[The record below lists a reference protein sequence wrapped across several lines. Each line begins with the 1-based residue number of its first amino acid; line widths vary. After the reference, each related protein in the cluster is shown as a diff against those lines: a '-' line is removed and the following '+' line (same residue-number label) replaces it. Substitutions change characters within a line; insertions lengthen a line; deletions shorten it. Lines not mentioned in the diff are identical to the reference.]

1 MRCAVVPVA
10 RPTFDTQKAAQLTD
24 QAFALLTE
32 IGFEVHGAKTLVMTP
47 DDLANAKSAL
57 IDDADI
63 YILMQSSFSDASPAV
78 SLLSEKSAPVLL
90 WSFREPGKA
99 GERLLLNSMCG
110 SNLAA
115 HALIHAGKNI
125 YHLHGNPTEEGTKLA
140 LAAVRNGQLP
150 KTNEPDLKV
159 NQPLADLERVRET
172 LADIRGTK
180 IGAIGD
186 APPGFTPCVYD
197 ANQLSNLF
205 GIEVEP
211 LTVAEIFERI
221 AQADAAAV
229 NAEYAAAVAAQ
240 PSLAS
245 VNQAEATK
253 VSATT
258 VVLDDWK
265 TKSDLAA
272 IAVRC
277 WPEFPTQ
284 LGACP
289 CGALSRMAD
298 RGTAT
303 ACERDVLGAVTM
315 LLMER
320 LGAGT
325 TYLVDVVDQDAS
337 QNLIRLWHCGAAATS
352 LAANPAD
359 ATQFTHCNRKLGVAG
374 NFPLKTGPVVVARLD
389 QDVDPN
395 NPTGLRL
402 IVSNGESIPAENQF
416 QGNTAT
422 VKMEI
427 SAEAFVNGLI
437 TRGFPHHLVM
447 AWTDIRPQLR
457 QMAKLLSI
465 PLIEW

>member
-1 MRCAVVPVA
+1 VRCAVVPVA

-24 QAFALLTE
+24 QAFALLAE
-32 IGFEVHGAKTLVMTP
+32 IGFELHGAKTLVMTP
-47 DDLANAKSAL
+47 DDLAKAKTEL
-57 IDDADI
+57 IDDADL

-90 WSFREPGKA
+90 WSFREPGEI

-115 HALIHAGKNI
+115 HALVHAGKDI
-125 YHLHGNPTEEGTKLA
+125 YHLHGNPAEARTKSVLT
-140 LAAVRNGQLP
+140 AVLNGQMP
-150 KTNEPDLKV
+150 NAEEPELKV
-159 NQPLADLERVRET
+159 DQSLADLEMIKKI
-172 LADIRGTK
+172 LDAIRGTK

-197 ANQLSNLF
+197 ANQLIELF

-211 LTVAEIFERI
+211 LTVDEIFERI
-221 AQADAAAV
+221 ASADAGAV
-229 NAEYAAAVAAQ
+229 AVEYAAAVAAQ
-240 PSLAS
+240 PSLGS
-245 VNQAEATK
+245 VNQDEATK

-315 LLMER
+315 LLMEE

-325 TYLVDVVDQDAS
+325 TYLVDVVDQDPS

-389 QDVDPN
+389 QDVDPS

-402 IVSNGESIPAENQF
+402 IISNGESISAENQF

-427 SAEAFVNGLI
+427 AADAFVNGLI
-437 TRGFPHHLVM
+437 TRGFPHHLVL

>member
-1 MRCAVVPVA
+1 MHCAVVPVA
-10 RPTFDTQKAAQLTD
+10 RPTFDTEKAAQLTKE
-24 QAFALLTE
+24 AFDLLAE
-32 IGFEVHGAKTLVMTP
+32 VGFEVSGSQSLVMTP
-47 DDLANAKSAL
+47 DDLAQVKNDLAKN
-57 IDDADI
+57 ADI

-78 SLLSEKSAPVLL
+78 GLFSNLEAPVLL
-90 WSFREPGKA
+90 WSFREPGKV

-115 HALIHAGKNI
+115 HALIHNGKEI
-125 YHLHGNPTEEGTKLA
+125 YHLHGNPTEVNTKSA
-140 LAAVRNGQLP
+140 LANILAGNISHGTVP
-150 KTNEPDLKV
+150 NEKLSE
-159 NQPLADLERVRET
+159 QYADSTEVENT
-172 LADIRGTK
+172 LAKIRGSK

-197 ANQLSNLF
+197 AKQLNELF
-205 GIEVEP
+205 GITVEE
-211 LTVAEIFERI
+211 LTVAEIFEQI
-221 AQADAAAV
+221 NSVSEESILSEYQAAV
-229 NAEYAAAVAAQ
+229 DAQ
-240 PSLAS
+240 PSLS
-245 VNQAEATK
+245 QVNQDEAKK

-258 VVLDDWK
+258 VVLDNWSSNSK
-265 TKSDLAA
+265 LSA

-289 CGALSRMAD
+289 CGALGRMAD

-325 TYLVDVVDQDAS
+325 TYLVDVVDLNPS
-337 QNLIRLWHCGAAATS
+337 ENIIRLWHCGAAATS
-352 LAANPAD
+352 LAANPAE

-374 NFPLKTGPVVVARLD
+374 NFPLKTGPVVMARLD

-402 IVSNGESIPAENQF
+402 IISNGESIPAENQF

-422 VKMEI
+422 VRMEI
-427 SAEAFVNGLI
+427 QADAFVNGLI
-437 TRGFPHHLVM
+437 TRGFPHHLVL

>member
-1 MRCAVVPVA
+1 MRCAVLPVA

-24 QAFALLTE
+24 QAFALLSE
-32 IGFEVHGAKTLVMTP
+32 IGFELHGDKTLVMTP
-47 DDLANAKSAL
+47 DDLATAKTAL

-90 WSFREPGKA
+90 WSFREPGKV

-115 HALIHAGKNI
+115 HALVHAGKNI
-125 YHLHGNPTEEGTKLA
+125 YHLHGNPTEAGTKAA
-140 LAAVRNGQLP
+140 LTQVRNGQLP
-150 KTNEPDLKV
+150 ETHEPSLKLNES
-159 NQPLADLERVRET
+159 LADSATIKKILNDV
-172 LADIRGTK
+172 RGTK

-197 ANQLSNLF
+197 ANQLRNIF

-211 LTVAEIFERI
+211 LTVDEVFERI

-240 PSLAS
+240 PSLSS
-245 VNQAEATK
+245 VNESEATK

-258 VVLDDWK
+258 VVLDDWT

-315 LLMER
+315 LLMEK

-389 QDVDPN
+389 QDVDPK

>member
-10 RPTFDTQKAAQLTD
+10 RPTFDTAKAEQLTK

-32 IGFEVHGAKTLVMTP
+32 IGFETQGSQKLVMTP
-47 DDLANAKSAL
+47 EDLSIAQSEIVN
-57 IDDADI
+57 DADL
-63 YILMQSSFSDASPAV
+63 YILMQSSFCDASSAV
-78 SLLSEKSAPVLL
+78 ALMSSRKAPVLL
-90 WSFREPGKA
+90 WSFREPGKV

-115 HALIHAGKNI
+115 HALVHNGETI
-125 YHLHGNPTEEGTKLA
+125 YHLHGNPNEEATKSA
-140 LAAVRNGQLP
+140 LEDLLDGNLP
-150 KTNEPDLKV
+150 KEVEPPLKL
-159 NQPLADLERVRET
+159 NQELADVKQVSEILESVK
-172 LADIRGTK
+172 GTK

-186 APPGFTPCVYD
+186 APAGFTPCVYD
-197 ANQLSNLF
+197 SKQLMRLF
-205 GIEVEP
+205 GITIEP
-211 LTVAEIFERI
+211 LTVEDIFQRI
-221 AQADAAAV
+221 QDLDESVAD
-229 NAEYAAAVAAQ
+229 AEYAAALSAQ
-240 PSLAS
+240 PSLAN
-245 VNQAEATK
+245 VNVDEARK

-258 VVLDDWK
+258 QVLDQWRINSNL
-265 TKSDLAA
+265 TAV
-272 IAVRC
+272 AVRC

-315 LLMER
+315 VLMEA

-325 TYLVDVVDQDAS
+325 TYLVDVVDQVPS
-337 QNLIRLWHCGAAATS
+337 ENLIRLWHCGAAATS
-352 LAANPAD
+352 LAANPSE

-374 NFPLKTGPVVVARLD
+374 NFPLKTGPVIMARLD
-389 QDVDPN
+389 QDVDPS

-402 IVSNGESIPAENQF
+402 IISSGESIPAENQF

-422 VKMEI
+422 VRMQI
-427 SAEAFVNGLI
+427 PPAAFVNGLI
-437 TRGFPHHLVM
+437 TRGFPHHLVL
-447 AWTDIRPQLR
+447 AWSDIRPQLR
-457 QMAKLLSI
+457 QMAKLQSI

>member
-10 RPTFDTQKAAQLTD
+10 RPTFDTAKAAVLTQ
-24 QAFALLTE
+24 QAFSLLTE
-32 IGFEVHGAKTLVMTP
+32 LGFAVSGSQVLVMTP
-47 DDLANAKSAL
+47 AELATAKSELAT
-57 IDDADI
+57 DADL

-78 SLLSEKSAPVLL
+78 SLLSELTAPVLL
-90 WSFREPGKA
+90 WSFREPGQV

-115 HALIHAGKNI
+115 HALVHTGKNI
-125 YHLHGNPTEEGTKLA
+125 YHLHGNPTEAATKTALQEILSGNLPQRFEPELKINQE
-140 LAAVRNGQLP
+140 LAA
-150 KTNEPDLKV
+150 
-159 NQPLADLERVRET
+159 ADVVAGILT
-172 LADIRGTK
+172 SIRGTK

-197 ANQLSNLF
+197 AKQLDSLF
-205 GIEVEP
+205 GISVEE
-211 LTVAEIFERI
+211 LTVNDIFERI
-221 AQADAAAV
+221 ASAETAKV
-229 NAEYAAAVAAQ
+229 EAEYASAVSAQ
-240 PSLAS
+240 PSLAN
-245 VNQAEATK
+245 VNKAEAQK

-258 VVLDDWK
+258 VVLDDWR
-265 TKSDLAA
+265 TTSDLAA

-277 WPEFPTQ
+277 WPEFPTE

-289 CGALSRMAD
+289 CGALGRMAD

-315 LLMER
+315 FLMEQ

-325 TYLVDVVDQDAS
+325 TYLVDVVDQDPT
-337 QNLIRLWHCGAAATS
+337 QNIVRLWHCGAAATS
-352 LAANPAD
+352 LAADPTD

-389 QDVDPN
+389 QDVDPR
-395 NPTGLRL
+395 NPTGLRM
-402 IVSNGESIPAENQF
+402 IISNGESIPAANQF

-427 SAEAFVNGLI
+427 PAAAFVNGLI

>member
-1 MRCAVVPVA
+1 VRCAVVPVA
-10 RPTFDTQKAAQLTD
+10 RPTFDTQKAASLTS
-24 QAFALLTE
+24 QAFDLLNE
-32 IGFEVHGAKTLVMTP
+32 VGFEVSGSQALVMTP
-47 DDLANAKSAL
+47 DDLATAKTDLAT
-57 IDDADI
+57 DAQI

-78 SLLSEKSAPVLL
+78 SLLSESSEPVLL
-90 WSFREPGKA
+90 WSFREPGQV

-115 HALIHAGKNI
+115 HALVHNGKNI
-125 YHLHGNPTEEGTKLA
+125 YHLHGNPSENATKAA
-140 LAAVRNGQLP
+140 LVKILNGQLP
-150 KTNEPDLKV
+150 AQFEPKQKLD
-159 NQPLADLERVRET
+159 QELAN
-172 LADIRGTK
+172 ADSVSEILSSLRGTK

-197 ANQLSNLF
+197 AAQLEKLF
-205 GIEVEP
+205 GISVEA
-211 LTVAEIFERI
+211 LTVDDIFDRI
-221 AQADAAAV
+221 AKLDSNTV
-229 NAEYAAAVAAQ
+229 DAEYAAAVADQ

-245 VNQAEATK
+245 VNQEEAKK

-258 VVLDDWK
+258 AVLDDWK
-265 TKSDLAA
+265 SSADLAA

-315 LLMER
+315 LLMEK

-325 TYLVDVVDQDAS
+325 TYLVDVVDQDPT

-389 QDVDPN
+389 QDVDPR

-402 IVSNGESIPAENQF
+402 IISNGESIPAENQF

-427 SAEAFVNGLI
+427 PADAFVNGLI

>member
-1 MRCAVVPVA
+1 MKCAVVPVA
-10 RPTFDTQKAAQLTD
+10 RPTFDTQKAAALTD
-24 QAFALLTE
+24 QAFALLNE
-32 IGFEVHGAKTLVMTP
+32 VGFSVNGSTTLVMTP
-47 DDLANAKSAL
+47 DDLAAARAEL

-63 YILMQSSFSDASPAV
+63 YILLQSSFSDASPAV
-78 SLLSEKSAPVLL
+78 ALLSEKTAPVLL
-90 WSFREPGKA
+90 WSVREPGKV

-115 HALIHAGKNI
+115 HALLHAGKKI
-125 YHLHGNPTEEGTKLA
+125 YHLHGNPDEAQTRQSLQNIIAGKLPE
-140 LAAVRNGQLP
+140 VVEP
-150 KTNEPDLKV
+150 KMMSET
-159 NQPLADLERVRET
+159 PLADEAQVDSILKS
-172 LADIRGTK
+172 IRGTK

-197 ANQLSNLF
+197 ANQLQKLF

-211 LTVAEIFERI
+211 LTVDEIFARI
-221 AQADAAAV
+221 AAADNDDVA
-229 NAEYAAAVAAQ
+229 AEYAAAVAAQ
-240 PSLAS
+240 PSLGS
-245 VNQAEATK
+245 VNKEEATK

-265 TKSDLAA
+265 TKSELAA

-289 CGALSRMAD
+289 CGALGRMAD

-315 LLMER
+315 LLMEK

-325 TYLVDVVDQDAS
+325 TYLVDVVDQDPT

>member
-1 MRCAVVPVA
+1 
-10 RPTFDTQKAAQLTD
+10 
-24 QAFALLTE
+24 
-32 IGFEVHGAKTLVMTP
+32 
-47 DDLANAKSAL
+47 
-57 IDDADI
+57 
-63 YILMQSSFSDASPAV
+63 
-78 SLLSEKSAPVLL
+78 
-90 WSFREPGKA
+90 
-99 GERLLLNSMCG
+99 LLNSMCG

-115 HALIHAGKNI
+115 HALLHAGKKI
-125 YHLHGNPTEEGTKLA
+125 YHLHGNPDEAQTKQSLQNIIA
-140 LAAVRNGQLP
+140 GKLP
-150 KTNEPDLKV
+150 EVVEPKMKSET
-159 NQPLADLERVRET
+159 PLADEAQVDSILKS
-172 LADIRGTK
+172 IRGTK

-197 ANQLSNLF
+197 ANQLQTLF

-211 LTVAEIFERI
+211 LTVDEIFARI
-221 AQADAAAV
+221 AAADNYDVA
-229 NAEYAAAVAAQ
+229 AEYAAAVAAQ
-240 PSLAS
+240 LSLGS
-245 VNQAEATK
+245 VNKEEATK

-289 CGALSRMAD
+289 CGALGRMAD

-315 LLMER
+315 LLMEK

-325 TYLVDVVDQDAS
+325 TYLVDVVDQDPT

-402 IVSNGESIPAENQF
+402 IVSNGESIPADNQF

-447 AWTDIRPQLR
+447 AWTDI
-457 QMAKLLSI
+457 
-465 PLIEW
+465 

>member
-1 MRCAVVPVA
+1 MRAAVVPVA
-10 RPTFDTQKAAQLTD
+10 RPTFDTEKAAVLTD
-24 QAFALLTE
+24 QGFALLTE
-32 IGFEVHGAKTLVMTP
+32 LGFQVSGSKSLVMTP
-47 DDLANAKSAL
+47 DDLAMAKDSL
-57 IDDADI
+57 ISDADV

-78 SLLSEKSAPVLL
+78 ALLSKQSAPVLL
-90 WSFREPGKA
+90 WSFREPGKV

-115 HALIHAGKNI
+115 HALIHNGKQI
-125 YHLHGNPTEEGTKLA
+125 YHLHGNPTESGVRAA
-140 LAAVRNGQLP
+140 LAELLTGNLP
-150 KTNEPDLKV
+150 ESFAPEQKTDQE
-159 NQPLADLERVRET
+159 LASAESVASILSE
-172 LADIRGTK
+172 LRGTK

-197 ANQLSNLF
+197 AAQLNSLF

-211 LTVAEIFERI
+211 LTIDEIFARI
-221 AQADAAAV
+221 AAADGQAV
-229 NAEYAAAVAAQ
+229 SAEYESAVAAQ
-240 PSLAS
+240 PSLEN
-245 VNQAEATK
+245 VNKDEATK

-258 VVLDDWK
+258 VVLDNWK
-265 TKSDLAA
+265 TNSDLAA

-289 CGALSRMAD
+289 CGALGRMAD

-315 LLMER
+315 LIMER

-325 TYLVDVVDQDAS
+325 TYLVDVVDQDPS

-352 LAANPAD
+352 LAANPTE

-389 QDVDPN
+389 QDVDPS

>member
-1 MRCAVVPVA
+1 MRAAVVPVA
-10 RPTFDTQKAAQLTD
+10 RPTFDTQKAAGLTD
-24 QAFALLTE
+24 QAFALLNS
-32 IGFEVHGAKTLVMTP
+32 IGFEVSGSTSLVMTP
-47 DDLANAKSAL
+47 DDLATASSSL
-57 IDDADI
+57 IDDADV

-78 SLLSEKSAPVLL
+78 ALLSSKSAPVLL
-90 WSFREPGKA
+90 WSFREPGKV

-115 HALIHAGKNI
+115 HALIHNGKEI
-125 YHLHGNPTEEGTKLA
+125 YHLHGNPDEVGVANALTDLLAGKLPA
-140 LAAVRNGQLP
+140 SFAPTQKTDQEYASAEQVQSVLAAL
-150 KTNEPDLKV
+150 
-159 NQPLADLERVRET
+159 
-172 LADIRGTK
+172 RGTK

-197 ANQLSNLF
+197 SAQLESLF
-205 GIEVEP
+205 GIHVEP
-211 LTVAEIFERI
+211 LTVDEIFQRI
-221 AQADAAAV
+221 AAADADTV
-229 NAEYAAAVAAQ
+229 SAEYAAAVAAQ
-240 PSLAS
+240 PSLS
-245 VNQAEATK
+245 NVNKEEATK

-289 CGALSRMAD
+289 CGALGRMAD

-315 LLMER
+315 LIMER

-325 TYLVDVVDQDAS
+325 TYLVDVVDQDPI

-352 LAANPAD
+352 LAANPTE

-389 QDVDPN
+389 QDVDPS

>member
-1 MRCAVVPVA
+1 MHCAVVPVA
-10 RPTFDTQKAAQLTD
+10 RPTFDTKKAAELTE
-24 QAFALLTE
+24 QAFALLSE
-32 IGFEVHGAKTLVMTP
+32 IGFEVSGSQELIMTP
-47 DDLANAKSAL
+47 DDLANAKNELAAN
-57 IDDADI
+57 ADL
-63 YILMQSSFSDASPAV
+63 YILMQSSFSDSSSAV
-78 SLLSEKSAPVLL
+78 DLLSSLKAPVLL
-90 WSFREPGKA
+90 WSFREPGKV

-115 HALIHAGKNI
+115 HALIHAGKQI
-125 YHLHGNPTEEGTKLA
+125 YHLHGNPTENGTKASLTEIFNGRLSNGVEPTFKSNQKLA
-140 LAAVRNGQLP
+140 QAAEVSAVLSS
-150 KTNEPDLKV
+150 L
-159 NQPLADLERVRET
+159 
-172 LADIRGTK
+172 RGAK

-197 ANQLSNLF
+197 AAQLEKLF
-205 GIEVEP
+205 GISVNS
-211 LTVAEIFERI
+211 LTVDDIFERI
-221 AQADAAAV
+221 ANVPQDAIS
-229 NAEYAAAVAAQ
+229 AEYESAVFAQ
-240 PSLAS
+240 PSLAQ
-245 VNQAEATK
+245 VNEEQAKK
-253 VSATT
+253 VSAAT
-258 VVLDDWK
+258 VVLDSWQTD
-265 TKSDLAA
+265 SDLAA

-289 CGALSRMAD
+289 CGALSRIAD

-325 TYLVDVVDQDAS
+325 TYLVDVVDLDS
-337 QNLIRLWHCGAAATS
+337 SENLIRLWHCGAAATS

-359 ATQFTHCNRKLGVAG
+359 AVQFTHCNRKLGVAG
-374 NFPLKTGPVVVARLD
+374 NFPLKTGPVIVARLD
-389 QDVDPN
+389 QDVDPR

-402 IVSNGESIPAENQF
+402 VISNGESIPAENQF

-422 VKMEI
+422 VRMEI
-427 SAEAFVNGLI
+427 RADAFVNGLI

-457 QMAKLLSI
+457 QMANLLSI

>member
-1 MRCAVVPVA
+1 VPVA
-10 RPTFDTQKAAQLTD
+10 RPTFDTEKAAQLTKE
-24 QAFALLTE
+24 AFDLLAE
-32 IGFEVHGAKTLVMTP
+32 VGFEVSGSQSLVMTP
-47 DDLANAKSAL
+47 DDLAQVKNDLAKN
-57 IDDADI
+57 ADI

-78 SLLSEKSAPVLL
+78 GLFSNLEAPVLL
-90 WSFREPGKA
+90 WSFREPGKV

-115 HALIHAGKNI
+115 HALIHNGKEI
-125 YHLHGNPTEEGTKLA
+125 YHLHGNPTEVNTKSA
-140 LAAVRNGQLP
+140 LANILAGNISHGTVP
-150 KTNEPDLKV
+150 NEKLSE
-159 NQPLADLERVRET
+159 QYADSTEVENT
-172 LADIRGTK
+172 LAKIRGSK

-197 ANQLSNLF
+197 AKQLNELF
-205 GIEVEP
+205 GITVEE
-211 LTVAEIFERI
+211 LTVAEIFEQI
-221 AQADAAAV
+221 NSVSEESILSEYQAAV
-229 NAEYAAAVAAQ
+229 DAQ
-240 PSLAS
+240 PSLS
-245 VNQAEATK
+245 QVNQDEAKK

-258 VVLDDWK
+258 VVLDNWSSNSK
-265 TKSDLAA
+265 LSA

-289 CGALSRMAD
+289 CGALGRMAD

-325 TYLVDVVDQDAS
+325 TYLVDVVDLNPS
-337 QNLIRLWHCGAAATS
+337 ENIIRLWHCGAAATS
-352 LAANPAD
+352 LAANPAE

-374 NFPLKTGPVVVARLD
+374 NFPLKTGPVVMARLD

-402 IVSNGESIPAENQF
+402 IISNGESIPAENQF

-422 VKMEI
+422 VRMEI
-427 SAEAFVNGLI
+427 QADAFVNGLI
-437 TRGFPHHLVM
+437 TRGFPHHLVL